1 MSRFSI
7 FTFQF
12 SPVEQSEPCL
22 PGMSIDVE
30 ANFVR
35 KNEILD
41 DILSGDFSFV
51 FKRQTY
57 PHQVVFSENSIVV
70 MQLAHS
76 GYITQENDFSR
87 KKLPNS
93 PSCFIIIDNR
103 NNIQR
108 IYIEDRTVA
117 FQDTRIAASIIE
129 TTLNRQLKQ
138 YGLSLSLTGEFEP
151 SEFWGF
157 AKDHAGRIKM
167 VRFSFPYPNLPRV
180 TNQID
185 KAIVKA
191 GLSVNSKETTLELKA
206 GKNESLDIKKSNI
219 LLKNLVNA
227 SSESGSP
234 IICSTGSKRKHVTI
248 GEALRSLDIDVEE
261 VLTSDLIE
269 SVSEKLNKIL
279 KS

>member
-12 SPVEQSEPCL
+12 SPVEHSEPCL

-103 NNIQR
+103 NDKQR
-108 IYIEDRTVA
+108 VYIEDRTVA
-117 FQDTRIAASIIE
+117 FQDTRITASIIE

-138 YGLSLSLTGEFEP
+138 YGISLSLTGEFEP

-157 AKDHAGRIKM
+157 AKDHAGE
-167 VRFSFPYPNLPRV
+167 
-180 TNQID
+180 
-185 KAIVKA
+185 
-191 GLSVNSKETTLELKA
+191 G
-206 GKNESLDIKKSNI
+206 
-219 LLKNLVNA
+219 
-227 SSESGSP
+227 
-234 IICSTGSKRKHVTI
+234 
-248 GEALRSLDIDVEE
+248 
-261 VLTSDLIE
+261 
-269 SVSEKLNKIL
+269 
-279 KS
+279 

>member
-1 MSRFSI
+1 
-7 FTFQF
+7 
-12 SPVEQSEPCL
+12 
-22 PGMSIDVE
+22 MSIDVD

-41 DILSGDFSFV
+41 DILSDNFSFV
-51 FKRQTY
+51 LRRQTY
-57 PHQVVFSENSIVV
+57 PHKVVFSENSIVV
-70 MQLAHS
+70 FQLAHS
-76 GYITQENDFSR
+76 GSIMQENDFSR

-103 NNIQR
+103 KNRQR

-117 FQDTRIAASIIE
+117 FQDPRFTASIIE
-129 TTLNRQLKQ
+129 NTLNRQLKQ

-157 AKDHAGRIKM
+157 AKDHIGRIKM

-206 GKNESLDIKKSNI
+206 GKNECLDIKKSNK

-248 GEALRSLDIDVEE
+248 GKALRSLDIDMEE

-269 SVSEKLNKIL
+269 SVSVKLNKIL